1 MKKPN
6 LQHDCFSKA
15 HHSTGKTP
23 GGVRRFRLLTLW
35 ILTVAV
41 PAPPLYAQAQKL
53 TLDRAIT
60 IAIQNNPYLEASR
73 LEVDRSDAVVREAWG
88 TAMPRIDLTANYTHA
103 LKKPVF
109 FLPDFL
115 NPGSG
120 NIIPI
125 EIGATHSV
133 DMIFYGEQILFDAAV
148 FIGVGAAKTYSQASR
163 EGFRAS
169 QLDVVT
175 NTRNAF
181 YGVLV
186 AKEVVALMRENIQY
200 SQENLDNVRILYDQG
215 LVSEYDRLRAEVTVE
230 NIRPELINAENAFL
244 VAINNL
250 KNAIGISYDTEIQVE
265 GKLDYQPVPDSL
277 IATAQKAV
285 LESNASLAA
294 LRLQAEVND
303 AIASVQRTYYLP
315 TVSAFGNYVYQAQ
328 KNAFTL
334 STNDF
339 ITSSV
344 IGLTFRLNI
353 FEGFQ
358 TNARVEQAELE
369 YRKTQ
374 EQVQSLELGLQT
386 ATEKAILE
394 LNKARQR
401 IESQGR
407 TVEQAERG
415 HKIATTRYNSGQG
428 TQLEVND
435 AQLALAT
442 AKVNRIEAV
451 FQYTIATNELE
462 RLLGRL
468 PHFVVELEEQ
478 HKSN

>member
-1 MKKPN
+1 MPAG
-6 LQHDCFSKA
+6 L
-15 HHSTGKTP
+15 
-23 GGVRRFRLLTLW
+23 RRTRVFLLC
-35 ILTVAV
+35 ILMSAV
-41 PAPPLYAQAQKL
+41 PAASLLGQAEKL
-53 TLDRAIT
+53 TLERAIT
-60 IAIQNNPYLEASR
+60 IAIENNPNLEASR
-73 LEVDRSDAVVREAWG
+73 LEVNRASARVREAWG
-88 TAMPRIDLTANYTHA
+88 TALPRIDLNANYTRA

-109 FLPDFL
+109 FLPDFT
-115 NPGSG
+115 NPDSDE
-120 NIIPI
+120 IIPI

-133 DMIFYGEQILFDAAV
+133 DMIVSGEQVLFDAAV
-148 FIGVGAAKTYSQASR
+148 FIGVGAAQTYAKASR

-169 QLDVVT
+169 QVDVVT

-200 SQENLDNVRILYDQG
+200 SQENLKNVRILFEQG

-230 NIRPELINAENAFL
+230 NIRPELINAENAYL

-250 KNAIGISYDTEIQVE
+250 KNAIGIPYDTEIEVE
-265 GKLDYQPVPDSL
+265 GRLEYNPVPDSL
-277 IATAQKAV
+277 VAKAQEVV
-285 LESNASLAA
+285 LRSNASLSA
-294 LRLQAEVND
+294 LKLQAQVND
-303 AIASVQRTYYLP
+303 AITSAQRSYYLP
-315 TVSAFGNYVYQAQ
+315 RLSAFGNYTYQAQ

-339 ITSSV
+339 ITSAIV
-344 IGLTFRLNI
+344 GLNLRFNI

-358 TNARVEQAELE
+358 TSARVEQAELE

-374 EQVQSLELGLQT
+374 EQISSLELALQT
-386 ATEKAILE
+386 AAETAILE
-394 LNKARQR
+394 MNKARQR

-415 HKIATTRYNSGQG
+415 YKIATTRYSSGQG

-442 AKVNRIEAV
+442 AKVNRIEAI
-451 FQYTIATNELE
+451 FEYTIAINELE
-462 RLLGRL
+462 RLLGQL
-468 PHFVVELEEQ
+468 PQFVVELEEQ
-478 HKSN
+478 RKSN

>member
-1 MKKPN
+1 MKIP
-6 LQHDCFSKA
+6 A
-15 HHSTGKTP
+15 GKRKTTLYLLWTLFVAIP
-23 GGVRRFRLLTLW
+23 G
-35 ILTVAV
+35 
-41 PAPPLYAQAQKL
+41 PSLYAQVESL
-53 TLDRAIT
+53 TLERAIT
-60 IAIQNNPYLEASR
+60 IAIENNPSLEGSR
-73 LEVDRSDAVVREAWG
+73 LEVDRADARVREAWG
-88 TAMPRIDLTANYTHA
+88 TALPKIDLTANYTRA

-120 NIIPI
+120 EIIPI

-133 DMIFYGEQILFDAAV
+133 DMIFSGEQVLFDAAV
-148 FIGVGAAKTYSQASR
+148 FIGVGAAKTYSRAAR

-186 AKEVVALMRENIQY
+186 AKEAVALMQENIQY
-200 SQENLDNVRILYDQG
+200 SQENLENVRILFDQG

-230 NIRPELINAENAFL
+230 NIRPELINAENAYL
-244 VAINNL
+244 VAVNNL
-250 KNAIGISYDTEIQVE
+250 KNAIGIPYDTEIEVE
-265 GKLDYQPVPDSL
+265 GNLEYSPIPDSL
-277 IATAQKAV
+277 LAKVQENV
-285 LESNASLAA
+285 LRSNASLSA
-294 LRLQAEVND
+294 LKLQAEVND
-303 AIASVQRTYYLP
+303 AITSAQRSFYLP
-315 TVSAFGNYVYQAQ
+315 RLSAFGNYTYQAQ

-339 ITSSV
+339 ITSAV
-344 IGLTFRLNI
+344 VGLNLRFNI

-358 TNARVEQAELE
+358 TNSRVEQAELE
-369 YRKTQ
+369 YRKTK
-374 EQVQSLELGLQT
+374 EQVTSLELALQT
-386 ATEKAILE
+386 AAETAILE
-394 LNKARQR
+394 MNKARQR

-407 TVEQAERG
+407 TVDQAERG
-415 HKIATTRYNSGQG
+415 FKIATTRYNSGQG

-442 AKVNRIEAV
+442 AKVNRIEAI
-451 FQYTIATNELE
+451 FEYTVAVNELE

-468 PHFVVELEEQ
+468 PQYVIDLEEKQ
-478 HKSN
+478 KK